1 LHKSAPV
8 FAEVFSLRDLQSS
21 GSISREK
28 KGLPSFAKSAVSVT
42 ENSSSPKASS
52 SPSPPEVV
60 VAGALAIDLSCD
72 FVHSTNSADPVNP
85 QLHTSNPATITQTLG
100 GVGHNVAA
108 ALHYL
113 GISVR
118 LCSVVADDV
127 AGAAALHMLSNQGL
141 STAGIETLR
150 GELRTAQYVAMN
162 NTQKDLFMA
171 MADMRIME
179 KHQHFGTIWQP
190 HLHSCIPKWLVVDAN
205 WDGYSLHE
213 WVTAGKACGALIA
226 FEPVSATKS
235 KRLFASTHRSGALI
249 GVTPHHI
256 VNLATPNKLELAS
269 MYIAAR
275 EAQLFDRED
284 WWQAIDAMGLSSRG
298 SREELVG
305 ISNVSLVDEGVP
317 QQTIQLLP
325 FIPSIVT
332 KLGDKGVL
340 LTQLLRPDD
349 ARLKCPTSAP
359 YILSRSHTDNKTIG
373 GIYMRLFPPVEHV
386 TESQIEN
393 VNGVGDTFLGVI
405 LAGLLASSTTKLDS
419 LIDIAQRGSVMT
431 LKSSEA
437 VSPEISH
444 LRPFLATYNSA
455 RVGRET

>member
-1 LHKSAPV
+1 LHKSAPG
-8 FAEVFSLRDLQSS
+8 FAEVFSLRDLKSAS
-21 GSISREK
+21 SISREK
-28 KGLPSFAKSAVSVT
+28 KGLPSFAKSAVSVA
-42 ENSSSPKASS
+42 ENSSSPKA

-150 GELRTAQYVAMN
+150 ELRTAQYVAMN
-162 NTQKDLFMA
+162 NTQKDLFVA

-179 KHQHFGTIWQP
+179 KHQHFGTTWQP

-359 YILSRSHTDNKTIG
+359 YILSRSHTDNKAIG

-444 LRPFLATYNSA
+444 LRPLLATYNSA